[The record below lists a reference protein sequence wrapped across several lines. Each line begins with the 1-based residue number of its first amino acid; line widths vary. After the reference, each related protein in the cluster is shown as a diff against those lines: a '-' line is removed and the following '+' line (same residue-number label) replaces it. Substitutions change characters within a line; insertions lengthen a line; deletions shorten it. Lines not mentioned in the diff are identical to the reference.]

1 MEEDGYDHGWLFGR
15 FGVKYALGRFRL
27 SYLEADIGD
36 MRPANRLFEL
46 LGRDWALQL
55 HVPSAKFP
63 VHYLAGS
70 QTIIPLRQ

>member
-1 MEEDGYDHGWLFGR
+1 MVWAMGNYCAMWGG
-15 FGVKYALGRFRL
+15 YALVLFRWA
-27 SYLEADIGD
+27 YLEVDIED